1 MLGMTSHLTS
11 PALTLQAQ
19 TIVNG
24 RNTHY
29 AQHNPTP
36 GLSIKSMSNGHA
48 RYEINDGRFVVSDAV
63 YLVLNQGQPY
73 TIEIESPTVVE
84 SFCLFF
90 PETWAEDVFCGLTQP
105 EAALLESFQNH
116 KQISFF
122 ERVYPHDAHI
132 SPLMATLH
140 QRVKQK
146 SLTEGFLEEHLR
158 LVLLQ
163 LMQVQFNILRQTETL
178 PAVRASTRVELY
190 RRLSLARDFIDASL
204 SEPLTL
210 ERIAG
215 VAALSPFH
223 FQRAFKRLFGLSPH
237 AYLTQKR
244 LDRAR
249 HLIETTDTPI
259 TDVCLEV
266 GFESLGSF
274 STLFQRHT
282 GLSPRAYRNAQH
294 SRSFSA

>member
-1 MLGMTSHLTS
+1 MQGMTSYHAS

-36 GLSIKSMSNGHA
+36 GLSIKSMSNGYA
-48 RYEINDGRFVVSDAV
+48 RYEINGGRFVVNDAV

-90 PETWAEDVFCGLTQP
+90 PETWAEDVFRGLTQP
-105 EAALLESFQNH
+105 EAALLDSFAVNH
-116 KQISFF
+116 QINFF
-122 ERVYPHDAHI
+122 ECVYPHDTQV

-140 QRVKQK
+140 QRVKEQ
-146 SLTEGFLEEHLR
+146 SLTEGFLEQHLR

-163 LMQVQFNILRQTETL
+163 LMQVQFNILRQTEML

-210 ERIAG
+210 ESIAG

-223 FQRAFKRLFGLSPH
+223 FQRAFKQWFGLSPH

-244 LDRAR
+244 LERAR
-249 HLIETTDTPI
+249 HLIAFTETPI
-259 TDVCLEV
+259 TEICLQV